1 MRVKSLVL
9 IFVALGCGLVASVG
23 ISQLLNRGSANASAA
38 IETEQIL
45 VTIADIDINSKIDA
59 HNVKIEEWPKAKVPE
74 GALRKLEEA
83 QDKFARVRLI
93 KGFPIAASNLADSN
107 SGLASITIPDGY
119 RVMPVK
125 VEEDTVMKGISPGD
139 RVDVL
144 VFVRK
149 SEEISQTKTY
159 TILRA
164 ARVFAVG
171 SNTERGFDEKTSQE
185 QSFRTVSLLLKPE
198 QGEELV
204 VAMQIGK
211 ISLALRGPKDESADN
226 SDGVTSI
233 TDILKG
239 GAKDDLPA
247 TPSPPTVPVAAGP
260 SFLDM
265 LKQAKE
271 LVKDIKPNL
280 PPATPVQPEIEQ
292 PKPFVMIVAGPAEIR
307 QYEWRDP
314 ASTPTESLIYSAA
327 GGLSGSPSAG
337 SAALPAPL
345 PQLPPPAAP
354 LSPKPSPLSSG
365 GAH

>member
-38 IETEQIL
+38 LETEQIL
-45 VTIADIDINSKIDA
+45 VTITDIDINSKIDA

-204 VAMQIGK
+204 VAMQIGV
-211 ISLALRGPKDESADN
+211 ISLALRGPKDESTDN

-239 GAKDDLPA
+239 GPKVETPA
-247 TPSPPTVPVAAGP
+247 APPTMPVAAGP

-271 LVKDIKPNL
+271 LVKDIKPVL
-280 PPATPVQPEIEQ
+280 PPAQPTPPSDEA
-292 PKPFVMIVAGPAEIR
+292 KPFVMIVAGPAEIR

-314 ASTPTESLIYSAA
+314 ASAPTESLIYSAT
-327 GGLSGSPSAG
+327 GGLPPQPAAG
-337 SAALPAPL
+337 APALPAPL
-345 PQLPPPAAP
+345 PPAATPPPA
-354 LSPKPSPLSSG
+354 PKPSLPASG
-365 GAH
+365 VTH